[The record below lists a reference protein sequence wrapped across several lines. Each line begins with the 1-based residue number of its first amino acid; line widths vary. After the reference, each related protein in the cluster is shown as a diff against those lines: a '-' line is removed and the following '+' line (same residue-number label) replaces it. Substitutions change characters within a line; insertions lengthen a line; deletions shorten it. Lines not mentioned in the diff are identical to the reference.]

1 MYVNGGVGDMQRA
14 NKARTNYVWHSR
26 LLEWKGEK
34 VRDCYVPM
42 NIIGIMGGDP
52 VVSMRVCLVCK

>member
-1 MYVNGGVGDMQRA
+1 MQRA